1 MAKRFCALC
10 GKTDTPLIENLCY
23 TCYFKKN
30 PLFNIKYEPK
40 IRICSNCLSYKLAKK
55 WVQTE
60 SSSLADIIE
69 KAISQVIPPL
79 IKHSE
84 FEIVTVK
91 PQVPK
96 EMELTGRIEV
106 PVLITAKKNNM
117 VISETLLVPINVES
131 TLCDVCTGKRS
142 GAFEAIIQF
151 RSLKGQISEEEKQQV
166 YEILDRT
173 FSLERYKDAYISDVK
188 EKREGFDIYVSS
200 VGLAKS
206 IATSAKEIMG
216 ASIHESFKILGMKDG
231 KKLGKFSLS
240 VRLPSFRVGEV
251 VQLSDKIIIF
261 EKIEKGNLVGRNLET
276 GERSVIQYK
285 ELWGSEVQSWKPEIK
300 EYQIISMTENFLQL
314 MDLKTYALIE
324 IKKPLHIN
332 LNPGEIVKV
341 IKIDEKILILT
352 PEN

>member
-23 TCYFKKN
+23 TCYFRKN
-30 PLFNIKYEPK
+30 PPFSINYELK
-40 IRICSNCLSYKLAKK
+40 IRICSNCFSYKLAKK

-69 KAISQVIPPL
+69 KAISQVVPYL
-79 IKHSE
+79 IKNPE
-84 FEIVTVK
+84 VEIVNVK
-91 PQVPK
+91 PQIPK
-96 EMELTGRIEV
+96 EMELTGRVEV
-106 PVLITAKKNNM
+106 PVLITAKKNDIIIN
-117 VISETLLVPINVES
+117 ETLSVPINVES
-131 TLCDVCTGKRS
+131 MLCGVCTRKKS

-166 YEILDRT
+166 YEILNRT
-173 FSLERYKDAYISDVK
+173 FSLERYKGAYISDVK

-200 VGLAKS
+200 IGLAKS

-216 ASIHESFKILGMKDG
+216 ASIHESFKISGMKDG

-240 VRLPSFRVGEV
+240 VRLPSFSVGEV
-251 VQLSDKIIIF
+251 VQLPDKIIIF
-261 EKIEKGNLVGRNLET
+261 EKIEKGNIIGKNPET

-285 ELWGSEVQSWKPEIK
+285 ELWESEIQSWKPEIK
-300 EYQIISMTENFLQL
+300 EYQIISMTENSLQL
-314 MDLKTYALIE
+314 MDLKTYDIIE
-324 IKKPLHIN
+324 IKKPLHTN
-332 LNPGEIVKV
+332 VNQGETVKV
-341 IKIDEKILILT
+341 IKIDKKMMILT